1 MHDQA
6 LLRLLQLASP
16 ALPVGAY
23 SYSEGLES
31 VIDAG
36 KMPTVQSLQAWLT
49 QELQIGA
56 MRTEAAIL
64 AQSYGAAERQ
74 DWSGVVDWNQ
84 QLSALREAEELR
96 SQSWQMGRSLLR
108 LFVDLEPDSL
118 HAPLVTTLQSE
129 GCNGAI
135 AFSLVAAQWQ
145 LGVRS
150 TVLGY
155 LYSWATNLVGAGIKL
170 IPLGQTAGQR
180 LLLDLQPVIEAATA
194 AALVLPAEQLGSCGW
209 GVTLASMAHETQ
221 YSRLFR
227 S

>member
-1 MHDQA
+1 
-6 LLRLLQLASP
+6 LQ
-16 ALPVGAY
+16 
-23 SYSEGLES
+23 E
-31 VIDAG
+31 
-36 KMPTVQSLQAWLT
+36 WLT

-64 AQSYGAAERQ
+64 ARSYGAVAAQ
-74 DWSGVVDWNQ
+74 DWPGLIAWNQ
-84 QLSALREAEELR
+84 RLSALRESEELR
-96 SQSWQMGRSLLR
+96 AQSWQMGRSLLR
-108 LFVDLEPDSL
+108 LFLDLEPQSL
-118 HAPLVTTLQSE
+118 DADLVATLQAA

-145 LGVRS
+145 LDVRS

-155 LYSWATNLVGAGIKL
+155 LHSWSTNLVGAGIKL

-194 AALVLPAEQLGSCGW
+194 VALVLPEDQFGSCGW
-209 GVTLASMAHETQ
+209 GLALASMAHETQ

>member
-36 KMPTVQSLQAWLT
+36 KMPTVQILQEWLT
-49 QELQIGA
+49 QELQIGS

-64 AQSYGAAERQ
+64 AQSYGAAERR
-74 DWSGVVDWNQ
+74 DWAGVVSWNQ

-108 LFVDLEPDSL
+108 LFVDLEPDGL
-118 HAPLVTTLQSE
+118 DAALVATLQSD

-135 AFSLVAAQWQ
+135 AFSLVAAQWH
-145 LGVRS
+145 LGMRT

-180 LLLDLQPVIEAATA
+180 LLLNLQPVIEAATT
-194 AALVLPAEQLGSCGW
+194 AALVLPVEQLGSCGW
-209 GVTLASMAHETQ
+209 GVTLASMTHETQ